1 MSFSYNIQKRQHA
14 PSRGEREKR
23 THASRAIGERESERE
38 ERRER
43 EEEQEQEQEQEQEER
58 ENVGKIGKEEEIKR
72 REIHFG
78 RNLEKV
84 PQGRKSSGENHD

>member
-1 MSFSYNIQKRQHA
+1 M
-14 PSRGEREKR
+14 G
-23 THASRAIGERESERE
+23 RADGRMT
-38 ERRER
+38 
-43 EEEQEQEQEQEQEER
+43 
-58 ENVGKIGKEEEIKR
+58 VKEEEIKR